1 MVSTSRTIVALG
13 AAATLAACATT
24 PAALPRPEDNG
35 YRLANT
41 EWRIKEVDRESFMDT
56 NSTMRFGTD
65 TFVATLPCSTV
76 TGNFV
81 QDYQPVPQ
89 NFVRIT
95 NLKTIKGR
103 CTPTKFQEP
112 NFAGKITG
120 GVSVAPSTDG
130 ILLSLPPMTVA
141 LIRIR

>member
-1 MVSTSRTIVALG
+1 MVSTIRTFVTIS

-24 PAALPRPEDNG
+24 PAPPLPEDNG

-41 EWRIKEVDRESFMDT
+41 TWRIKDVDGESFMDT

-65 TFVATLPCSTV
+65 TFVATLPCSKV

-81 QDYQPVPQ
+81 QDYQPLPQ

-95 NLKTIKGR
+95 NLRTVKGA
-103 CTPTKFQEP
+103 CTSTKFQEP

-120 GVSVAPSTDG
+120 GVSVARSTDG
-130 ILLSLPPMTVA
+130 IVLSLPPMHVA
-141 LIRIR
+141 LVRIR